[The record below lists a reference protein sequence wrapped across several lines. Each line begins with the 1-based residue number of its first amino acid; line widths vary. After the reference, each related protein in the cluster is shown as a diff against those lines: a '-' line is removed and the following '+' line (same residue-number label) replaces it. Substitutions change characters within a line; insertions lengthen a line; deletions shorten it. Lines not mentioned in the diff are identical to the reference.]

1 MGKKILSGF
10 RPFFADLLR
19 LALLDIYSGIWLD
32 ATIYL
37 TEPSPNMLQ
46 ENGFFMYQRVAD
58 AHSKEQWHK
67 FNSYYFSWDNKHKVN
82 LLNSI
87 IFAHKKTLSFTRAWI
102 YF

>member
-19 LALLDIYSGIWLD
+19 LALLDIYGGIWLD